1 MAIKQKRTVMLNRSH
16 VAYDVHRAMVEVL
29 VPAVVAEDEYN
40 VRLTPSTWLSSP
52 ESWAEQLLQIH
63 RALRRKYVPLTAV
76 DIRARAVNTYDRP
89 LADTRDRLVDEFLRV
104 GIWFPIG

>member
-1 MAIKQKRTVMLNRSH
+1 MLNRLH
-16 VAYDVHRAMVEVL
+16 VDYDVNRAMFDVL

-40 VRLTPSTWLSSP
+40 VNLTPSTWLPGP
-52 ESWAEQLLQIH
+52 EPWADRLLQIH

-89 LADTRDRLVDEFLRV
+89 LADTRDKLVDEFLRV
-104 GIWFPIG
+104 GIWFSID